1 MNNQQE
7 DIIVDENNI
16 SQQLV
21 DEFINDNVIE
31 IYEL

>member
-7 DIIVDENNI
+7 SIIINENNI